1 MRRMNCWWTFNG
13 CLSTDVT
20 YDTLIVSVFT
30 IRSMLKP
37 CPMRCVLGA
46 SQLLHLHSTASLL
59 PDLLES
65 QEQDPA
71 LLALH
76 KKYLP

>member
-37 CPMRCVLGA
+37 VVYEMCAGGFSA
-46 SQLLHLHSTASLL
+46 DASTASLL
-59 PDLLES
+59 LDLLES

>member
-13 CLSTDVT
+13 C
-20 YDTLIVSVFT
+20 YTLILSVLT
-30 IRSMLKP
+30 LRSMLKP
-37 CPMRCVLGA
+37 VSYEKRAGGFSA
-46 SQLLHLHSTASLL
+46 DASTASLL
-59 PDLLES
+59 LDLLES